1 MALKDNGGGLTSTLA
16 SFYSAL
22 EYEDLSPREVDRAKY
37 FCLDYLGV
45 AIRGA
50 VTPSSEVIQSA
61 VKALSPDGD
70 SVIMGSSLRAS
81 PEYAALCNGAAA
93 HSIEMDDVQ
102 NDSSLHP
109 AVATF
114 PAAFACADLLGAR
127 GDPPVDG
134 RRFIGAITA
143 GYDVMVRIGK
153 GLDPRRHYARGFHP
167 TGTCGT
173 FGAAVVASRLLGLD
187 ARETAWAMGVAG
199 SQAAGSLEFL
209 ADGAWTKRMHPGWAA
224 HSGIIGALLSS
235 RGFVAPT
242 TILEGRDGFLHGYT
256 DDADETKVLEGLGDT
271 FYINKVSIKPHACC
285 RYNQGPL
292 DCILEI
298 VRENRLSHVDVE
310 KVTVGVL
317 QAGYNVVA
325 APAEQKRNPKNVV
338 DAQFSMPFGAAV
350 AILNG
355 RATLDEYTE
364 ESLSSPLVKQL
375 MDRVVCVRDPALEA
389 NYPSRWPAWAEVTT
403 GDGRT
408 LRAEIEFPKGDPE
421 NALSWQEIKDKF
433 RNLTGPVIPADRQEA
448 IIASVDSL
456 ESLEDVRDLAALTAL

>member
-1 MALKDNGGGLTSTLA
+1 MSSSDNAGLTSTLA
-16 SFYSAL
+16 SFYSDL
-22 EYEDLSPREVDRAKY
+22 EYEDLSPRVVDRAKY

-45 AIRGA
+45 AIRGSI
-50 VTPSSEVIQSA
+50 VPSSQAIHGA
-61 VKALSPDGD
+61 VKALSPNGD
-70 SVIMGSSLRAS
+70 SVIMGSSLRAA
-81 PEYAALCNGAAA
+81 PEYAALANGAAA
-93 HSIEMDDVQ
+93 HSLEMDDVQ

-109 AVATF
+109 GVATF
-114 PAAFACADLLGAR
+114 PAAFACADVAASR
-127 GDPPVDG
+127 GDAPVDG
-134 RRFIGAITA
+134 RRFVASIAA
-143 GYDVMVRIGK
+143 GYDVMVRLGK
-153 GLDPRRHYARGFHP
+153 ALDPRKHYARGFHP

-224 HSGIIGALLSS
+224 HSGIVAALLSS
-235 RGFVAPT
+235 QGFVGPT

-256 DDADETKVLEGLGDT
+256 DDADETTVLDGLGDT
-271 FYINKVSIKPHACC
+271 FYIEKVSIKPHACC

-298 VRENRLSHVDVE
+298 VQENRLSASDVE

-325 APAEQKRNPKNVV
+325 APVEQKRNPRNVV

-355 RATLDEYTE
+355 RATLNEYTE
-364 ESLSSPLVKQL
+364 ESLADPMVKRL
-375 MDRVVCVRDPALEA
+375 MDRVDCVRDPALEV
-389 NYPSRWPAWAEVTT
+389 NYPSRWPAWAEVMT
-403 GDGRT
+403 GDGRI
-408 LRAEIEFPKGDPE
+408 LRSEIEFPKGDPE
-421 NALSWQEIKDKF
+421 NALSWDEIKAKF
-433 RNLTGPVIPADRQEA
+433 RDLTAPVIPPERQEA
-448 IIASVDSL
+448 IIAFVDSL
-456 ESLEDVRDLAALTAL
+456 ESAEDVRELAALTAL